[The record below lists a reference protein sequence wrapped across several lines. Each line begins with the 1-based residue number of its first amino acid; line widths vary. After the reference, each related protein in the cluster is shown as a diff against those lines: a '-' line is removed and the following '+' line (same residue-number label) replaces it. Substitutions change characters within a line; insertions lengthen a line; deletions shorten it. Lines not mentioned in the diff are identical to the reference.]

1 VVREGASLEF
11 WCEKDALQ
19 MFEKMDKIKKNMGI
33 EKKPSGERQR
43 QILEEPKRQVF
54 ITDPRLLTSED

>member
-1 VVREGASLEF
+1 
-11 WCEKDALQ
+11 

-33 EKKPSGERQR
+33 EKKPSGERRR

-54 ITDPRLLTSED
+54 VTDPRLLISEG